1 MKHTAEEL
9 AEIKERKRLKK
20 ETKKE
25 KGSVG
30 KIDINPYGVNFF
42 NIWKK
47 FPKKMVMI
55 IISAVLYNI
64 GVATFLAKAAT
75 VATGLSAWFKPLL

>member
-42 NIWKK
+42 NI
-47 FPKKMVMI
+47 
-55 IISAVLYNI
+55 
-64 GVATFLAKAAT
+64 
-75 VATGLSAWFKPLL
+75 

>member
-47 FPKKMVMI
+47 FPKKNGHDYYFSRFI
-55 IISAVLYNI
+55 QYWCCNI
-64 GVATFLAKAAT
+64 LG
-75 VATGLSAWFKPLL
+75 

>member
-47 FPKKMVMI
+47 FPKKMVMLLFQPFYTI
-55 IISAVLYNI
+55 LVLQHFWLRLPLLQLGY
-64 GVATFLAKAAT
+64 LH
-75 VATGLSAWFKPLL
+75 WFKPLL